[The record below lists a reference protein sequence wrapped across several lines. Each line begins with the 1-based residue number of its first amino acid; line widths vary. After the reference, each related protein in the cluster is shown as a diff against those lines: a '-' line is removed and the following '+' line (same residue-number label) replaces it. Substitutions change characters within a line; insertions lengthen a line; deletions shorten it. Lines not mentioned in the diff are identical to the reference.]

1 MIGMAAYR
9 SPAPSKTKNPA
20 HQSAS
25 RVSGE
30 RGEMVQV
37 LSCRRE
43 NCRLTPRTTAE
54 IGIAARA
61 RKLEKG
67 VVDRVIGGRTRK
79 IVPAKAQNAR
89 DMSSATLKESS

>member
-1 MIGMAAYR
+1 MAAYR
-9 SPAPSKTKNPA
+9 STAPSKTKNPA

-43 NCRLTPRTTAE
+43 GCRLTPRMTAE

-61 RKLEKG
+61 RKLEKRM
-67 VVDRVIGGRTRK
+67 VDRVIGGRNKEEMFLQKRR
-79 IVPAKAQNAR
+79 IPVICRAQ
-89 DMSSATLKESS
+89 L